1 MNCSR
6 ACSIARPAILAG
18 LWLLQLPALQAGEL
32 LDTHVEHVDDHYL
45 IHIDMLI
52 DADPQR
58 VYACLTDY
66 DRLDRLSPEITRSEL
81 LYANHPQYRVRVVTE
96 GCIGPICRTVEQV
109 QDVTELH
116 NGYILV
122 KVMPAMSDLRYG
134 QNVWHIRA
142 ENGRTR
148 VTYSADLV
156 PDFWLPPIIGPLLF
170 KQKLATESQNVIN
183 TLENLARTPPHATA
197 EQ

>member
-1 MNCSR
+1 MICSR
-6 ACSIARPAILAG
+6 AYSIVNPGTILAG
-18 LWLLQLPALQAGEL
+18 LLSMVTPVLPAGEL
-32 LDTHVEHVDDHYL
+32 LGNSVELSDGHYL

-52 DADPQR
+52 DADPDR

-96 GCIGPICRTVEQV
+96 GCIGPFCRTVEQV
-109 QDVTELH
+109 QDVTELR

-156 PDFWLPPIIGPLLF
+156 PDFWLPPILGPLLF
-170 KQKLATESQNVIN
+170 QQKLASEGENVIN
-183 TLENLARTPPHATA
+183 TLEMLARPPAR
-197 EQ
+197 

>member
-1 MNCSR
+1 
-6 ACSIARPAILAG
+6 
-18 LWLLQLPALQAGEL
+18 
-32 LDTHVEHVDDHYL
+32 
-45 IHIDMLI
+45 MLI
-52 DADPQR
+52 DADPDR

-66 DRLDRLSPEITRSEL
+66 DRLDRLSPEIIRSEL

-96 GCIGPICRTVEQV
+96 GCIGPFCRTVKQV
-109 QDVTELH
+109 QDVTELR

-134 QNVWHIRA
+134 RNVWHIRA

-156 PDFWLPPIIGPLLF
+156 PDFWLPPIIGPVLF
-170 KQKLATESQNVIN
+170 QQKLAREGENVIH
-183 TLENLARTPPHATA
+183 TLETLARALPHADP
-197 EQ
+197 EH